1 MFINCQM
8 NSGHRHWG
16 WYNYFNAKCP
26 LMFANF
32 NPLSKRLYLRGHF
45 ITWQSE
51 GTTRGTM
58 PFINARCYCKELLTS
73 HPFTSKA
80 KIMSLS
86 FVEIVFDLPHVDM
99 PPADAPPAEPP
110 APLAGQGRRR
120 SQRLRRHSARLL
132 DALLRS
138 IGLEPATFL

>member
-1 MFINCQM
+1 
-8 NSGHRHWG
+8 
-16 WYNYFNAKCP
+16 
-26 LMFANF
+26 
-32 NPLSKRLYLRGHF
+32 
-45 ITWQSE
+45 
-51 GTTRGTM
+51 
-58 PFINARCYCKELLTS
+58 
-73 HPFTSKA
+73 
-80 KIMSLS
+80 MSLS
-86 FVEIVFDLPHVDM
+86 IVEIVFNLPPVNM